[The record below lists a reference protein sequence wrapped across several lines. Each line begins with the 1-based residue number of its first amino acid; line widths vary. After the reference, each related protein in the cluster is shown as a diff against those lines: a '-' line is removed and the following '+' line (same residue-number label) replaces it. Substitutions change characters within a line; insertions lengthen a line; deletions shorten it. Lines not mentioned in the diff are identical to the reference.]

1 MKANKIIIA
10 ALGLITLG
18 GLSSCSES
26 WLDVDSKTESN
37 SGNYYKTQ
45 EDGYRLSSAVT
56 TDGSAQFHPALSS
69 HCSSSQRQ

>member
-45 EDGYRLSSAVT
+45 EDGYRALIGCYDGWQRTVSS
-56 TDGSAQFHPALSS
+56 ALSS